1 MTLKERRLQAG
12 LRQDDIAKALE
23 VDQAAV
29 SRWESGETRPV
40 RKYRTKLAALYGC
53 TVDELLSADQTE
65 EVSDG

>member
-40 RKYRTKLAALYGC
+40 RKYRAKLAALYCC
-53 TVDELLSADQTE
+53 TVDELLSADNPQN
-65 EVSDG
+65 

>member
-40 RKYRTKLAALYGC
+40 RKYRAKLAALYGC
-53 TVDELLSADQTE
+53 TVDELLSTDQTGE
-65 EVSDG
+65 TARG

>member
-40 RKYRTKLAALYGC
+40 RKYRAKLAAFYGV
-53 TVDELLSADQTE
+53 TVDDLLSADQTK